1 MNILVQI
8 SLHTCPF
15 VSLASCTEHLFVFG
29 MIDVRLLK
37 QGAYLQAICSS
48 EDSQGDPAAGVFSLV
63 FLALISPLGRLSQ
76 FC

>member
-1 MNILVQI
+1 M
-8 SLHTCPF
+8 
-15 VSLASCTEHLFVFG
+15 FG